1 MAQIAKIA
9 VSAATYAI
17 DRPYDYLV
25 PSQLEGAL
33 GVGMRAAVPFGRGNK
48 ACDGVVLALEE
59 REGYYLFKEMTCL
72 PEEVDSEYQAVFK
85 EMETTCGIEVSVM
98 EDLGRHSQ

>member
-1 MAQIAKIA
+1 ML
-9 VSAATYAI
+9 VAI
-17 DRPYDYLV
+17 EE
-25 PSQLEGAL
+25 QEG
-33 GVGMRAAVPFGRGNK
+33 
-48 ACDGVVLALEE
+48 C
-59 REGYYLFKEMTCL
+59 YLFKEMTCL

>member
-59 REGYYLFKEMTCL
+59 REDGSKLKPIL
-72 PEEVDSEYQAVFK
+72 AALDEELSYAAHAVKSGKWFDRTLTFDAASLQAK
-85 EMETTCGIEVSVM
+85 
-98 EDLGRHSQ
+98 

>member
-1 MAQIAKIA
+1 MFGRLLRGRIDNEKIMRA
-9 VSAATYAI
+9 VIQRVTRCSVAI
-17 DRPYDYLV
+17 DGELHSSIGHGLMVLV
-25 PSQLEGAL
+25 
-33 GVGMRAAVPFGRGNK
+33 AV
-48 ACDGVVLALEE
+48 EE
-59 REGYYLFKEMTCL
+59 REGCYLFKEMTCL